1 MLDVSEFATPSAA
14 KEAAVARYIAENPKP
29 ADPGPEPD
37 TIRRPS
43 LVSLTNGARLW
54 LEVVSDYTGASIR
67 FCHSG
72 GISGSN
78 FSGMNVEE
86 LIALRSEIDRA
97 VEDFDVLNEYHQRRK
112 AFLEADR
119 KWNDTMYSVERAAE
133 RAWYKSHPD
142 TEVEDEDDEF

>member
-43 LVSLTNGARLW
+43 LISLHNGGRLW
-54 LEVVSDYTGASIR
+54 LEVVSDYSGPSVR
-67 FCHSG
+67 FCQSAG
-72 GISGSN
+72 VAGNSYSAITQQELCALSN
-78 FSGMNVEE
+78 
-86 LIALRSEIDRA
+86 EIDRA
-97 VEDFDVLNEYHQRRK
+97 IEDFGVLYEYHQRRK
-112 AFLEADR
+112 EFLEADR
-119 KWNDTMYSVERAAE
+119 KWNETMYSVERAAE
-133 RAWYKSHPD
+133 RAWYKTHPD